1 MKSDIQPRQQ
11 KLADAAIE
19 QLRKSLSD
27 HFDGVGVALEGPISV
42 RDNSEVFHATI
53 ETAVPLEAAIK
64 RCRLPQT
71 KMPDEAAAEEQF
83 VALQR
88 VHAAFAKRDRRY
100 RVPTPLYLAPAL
112 GTLAM
117 SWIDGESLTR
127 KMRHPAVYLEGPRWF
142 EAIGAWLGNFH
153 QAGPA
158 RRRRVDLG
166 QQLRVAEE
174 LRASP
179 LPDRSFAKAL
189 LTVQKT
195 APLLANVEVEAS
207 WLHGDCKT
215 DNFILCGQD
224 IYGID
229 ISLSHENPVEYD
241 LAQFLNNLDL
251 ILASPQHLHL
261 LGMQSKLEKAFW
273 RGYRSTGPSVSH
285 AYLDWLR
292 LIFSLSF
299 WHSTLTEQK
308 RNLRSWML
316 NRMFA
321 KLVERLSGKIAL
333 TATGPETHQS

>member
-1 MKSDIQPRQQ
+1 MKPDLPPRQQ

-19 QLRKSLSD
+19 QVRQSLSD
-27 HFDGVGVALEGPISV
+27 HFDGAGVALEGPISV

-53 ETAVPLEAAIK
+53 ATAVPLEAAIK
-64 RCRLPQT
+64 HCLLAQT
-71 KMPDEAAAEEQF
+71 KRPDAAAAEGQF

-88 VHAAFAKRDRRY
+88 VHAALANRDRRY

-112 GTLAM
+112 GTFAM
-117 SWIDGESLTR
+117 SWVDGESLTK
-127 KMRHPAVYLEGPRWF
+127 KMRHPAVYLEGPCWF
-142 EAIGAWLGNFH
+142 EEIGAWLGNFH

-158 RRRRVDLG
+158 RRRRVDPG
-166 QQLRVAEE
+166 QQLGVAGE

-179 LPDRSFAKAL
+179 LPDPSFATAL

-195 APLLANVEVEAS
+195 APRLADIEVEVS

-215 DNFILCGQD
+215 DNFIVSGPD
-224 IYGID
+224 TYGID

-251 ILASPQHLHL
+251 LLAEPQFLHL
-261 LGMQSKLEKAFW
+261 LGMRSKLEKAFW
-273 RGYRSTGPSVSH
+273 RGYMRTGPAVSH

-299 WHSTLTEQK
+299 WHTILTERK

-321 KLVERLSGKIAL
+321 KLVERLSKKLRDGRR
-333 TATGPETHQS
+333 P

>member
-1 MKSDIQPRQQ
+1 MKSDIQPRPE
-11 KLADAAIE
+11 KFADAAIE
-19 QLRKSLSD
+19 QLRESLSD

-53 ETAVPLEAAIK
+53 DTAVPLEAAIK
-64 RCRLPQT
+64 RCLLPQT
-71 KMPDEAAAEEQF
+71 KRPDEAAAKEQF

-88 VHAAFAKRDRRY
+88 VHTAFANRNRRY
-100 RVPTPLYLAPAL
+100 RVPTPLFLAPAL

-117 SWIDGESLTR
+117 SWVAGESLTR
-127 KMRHPAVYLEGPRWF
+127 KLRHPAVFIEGARWF

-153 QAGPA
+153 QAGPR

-179 LPDRSFAKAL
+179 LPDRSFATAL

-195 APLLANVEVEAS
+195 APLLTDIEVEVS

-224 IYGID
+224 VYGID
-229 ISLSHENPVEYD
+229 ISLCHENPVEYD
-241 LAQFLNNLDL
+241 LAMFLNNLGL

-273 RGYRSTGPSVSH
+273 RGYMSTGPSVSH

-292 LIFSLSF
+292 LVFSLSF
-299 WHSTLTEQK
+299 WHTTLTDRK

-316 NRMFA
+316 NRMFK
-321 KLVERLSGKIAL
+321 KLVKRLSRKIAL
-333 TATGPETHQS
+333 TAAGPEIHQS